1 MWRLSKA
8 LKVARLGALNRS
20 SLSLWNSARHE
31 SSTSKDSD
39 VKAEVPYKTLQ
50 VINAMRSFRIYR
62 YLLPSL
68 NNCFKHIFMTCNW
81 RSRTK

>member
-1 MWRLSKA
+1 MWRLSEA

-20 SLSLWNSARHE
+20 STCLWNSARHE

-50 VINAMRSFRIYR
+50 VMQ
-62 YLLPSL
+62 
-68 NNCFKHIFMTCNW
+68 CN
-81 RSRTK
+81 R